1 MYLAASYVLS
11 RNRGNYTGLFD
22 HDVGFALPNGKT
34 EPDLADQVPNS
45 DGLLPNDRTHVFKL
59 YGVRRLGAA
68 FGVGTVFI
76 WQSGTPLSELGATAL
91 PAHFVN
97 LRPRG
102 SVGRTPAL
110 RDLGVRVT
118 YGVPA
123 GRGLRTRLSLEL
135 LHIASARRPVTLDQ
149 LHYAALDAEGRQTA
163 PNPNYLR
170 PTRYQAPMLARLGAT
185 LEF

>member
-1 MYLAASYVLS
+1 VL
-11 RNRGNYTGLFD
+11 
-22 HDVGFALPNGKT
+22 
-34 EPDLADQVPNS
+34 
-45 DGLLPNDRTHVFKL
+45 KL

-68 FGVGTVFI
+68 FEVGTVFL
-76 WQSGTPLSELGATAL
+76 WQSGTPLSELGATPL

-110 RDLGVRVT
+110 RDLGVRDT
-118 YGVPA
+118 YRGPA
-123 GRGLRTRLSLEL
+123 RRGPMPRLSLEL

-149 LHYAALDAEGRQTA
+149 LRYAALDAQGRQTA

-185 LEF
+185 VEF